1 MVKIGDGDLLE
12 YYTLLIPE
20 DSTVRIPLDVK
31 GWKFDLDIK
40 FDNTSEERGV
50 DITKTNDG
58 ATLVF
63 RKWDN
68 SLGTAL
74 LKPHLLATLQDGQAA
89 VARRP
94 RQALLHGQ
102 QLCDWRH
109 QQTRSATSLA
119 RSVVECRKEMGILT

>member
-50 DITKTNDG
+50 DITK
-58 ATLVF
+58 
-63 RKWDN
+63 KPSEN
-68 SLGTAL
+68 SLFYLIRLSSTWIMA
-74 LKPHLLATLQDGQAA
+74 
-89 VARRP
+89 
-94 RQALLHGQ
+94 
-102 QLCDWRH
+102 
-109 QQTRSATSLA
+109 
-119 RSVVECRKEMGILT
+119 I

>member
-1 MVKIGDGDLLE
+1 MRLLAGEDKMVKIGDGDLLE

-20 DSTVRIPLDVK
+20 DSTVRIPVDVK

-50 DITKTNDG
+50 DITKTDDG

-74 LKPHLLATLQDGQAA
+74 LKPHILATLQDGQKLAFMA
-89 VARRP
+89 SNYAIGGTNKLDL
-94 RQALLHGQ
+94 QLLLQG
-102 QLCDWRH
+102 
-109 QQTRSATSLA
+109 
-119 RSVVECRKEMGILT
+119 V

>member
-1 MVKIGDGDLLE
+1 MVKIGDGDLLG

-20 DSTVRIPLDVK
+20 NSIARIPVDVN

-50 DITKTNDG
+50 DINPTEDG
-58 ATLVF
+58 VTLVF

-74 LKPHLLATLQDGQAA
+74 IEPALLATLKDGQKLAFMA
-89 VARRP
+89 SNYAIGGTNKLDL
-94 RQALLHGQ
+94 QLLLQG
-102 QLCDWRH
+102 
-109 QQTRSATSLA
+109 
-119 RSVVECRKEMGILT
+119 V

>member
-20 DSTVRIPLDVK
+20 NSTARIPLDIQ
-31 GWKFDLDIK
+31 GWKFDLAIK
-40 FDNTSEERGV
+40 FDNTSKERGV
-50 DITKTNDG
+50 DITSTKDG

-74 LKPHLLATLQDGQAA
+74 IEPEPLATLKDGQKLAFMA
-89 VARRP
+89 SNYAIGGTNKLDL
-94 RQALLHGQ
+94 QLLLQG
-102 QLCDWRH
+102 
-109 QQTRSATSLA
+109 
-119 RSVVECRKEMGILT
+119 V